1 MAKPYSIQE
10 RTFEFAVDILSISR
24 ILRSHHEYDIAR
36 QLVRSGT
43 SIGANVHEAGAA
55 FSKGDFVYK
64 MSIASKEARE
74 TLYWL
79 RLIQRMDIPIASFTD
94 ILLENRELIH
104 ILTAIV
110 KNAQKPS

>member
-1 MAKPYSIQE
+1 MSKPYSIQE
-10 RTFEFAVDILSISR
+10 RTFEFAVDILSISK
-24 ILRSHHEYDIAR
+24 ILWSHHEYDIAR

-43 SIGANVHEAGAA
+43 SVGANVHEASAA

-79 RLIQRMDIPIASFTD
+79 RLVGRLDLTIDQLRPTIS
-94 ILLENRELIH
+94 ENRELIN

-110 KNAQKPS
+110 KHAQTSS